1 MKGSSRIRGLGA
13 AFVSLAVLIA
23 CSSTAGSR
31 RTGERARSSLTDL
44 VSMLSGRFRGTT
56 PGNALN
62 LDLSTLGARVG
73 TRFDLF
79 LTASGRYRDTNVRR
93 AGLLRLETQGQDVHA
108 AYIPHFDPTVT
119 PLSREATRFT
129 EDELRAACSFYFHP
143 SGDGYIGETQGST
156 TCAQAIPGAVGKWTV
171 EVDPVGVR
179 VRNVSTGETLR
190 FTKSRT

>member
-1 MKGSSRIRGLGA
+1 
-13 AFVSLAVLIA
+13 
-23 CSSTAGSR
+23 
-31 RTGERARSSLTDL
+31 
-44 VSMLSGRFRGTT
+44 
-56 PGNALN
+56 
-62 LDLSTLGARVG
+62 
-73 TRFDLF
+73 
-79 LTASGRYRDTNVRR
+79 
-93 AGLLRLETQGQDVHA
+93 
-108 AYIPHFDPTVT
+108 VT
-119 PLSREATRFT
+119 PLSREATRFI